1 MTAKTE
7 GQETWR
13 QGNLNMVADHQVL
26 FRLKVDKPKDKEVR
40 SRFPITKVNE
50 DWRSRNLKR
59 VTKTGSLLLLTMK
72 SDQGFRQW
80 RRLKT
85 EGQETWTRLP
95 TTKSD
100 LDWRWISPRRKKSDH
115 GFRPRKLM
123 KTEDWCYRPGSLIKP
138 EGKES
143 WTRLPTTKSDLD
155 WRGTSLRRK
164 KSDEGFLS
172 RRLAKTEGRVT
183 WTG

>member
-40 SRFPITKVNE
+40 SRFPITKVDE

-80 RRLKT
+80 SRLKT
-85 EGQETWTRLP
+85 EGQETWRQGKLNKVADHQVWSRLKGNKP
-95 TTKSD
+95 EKKEVRWGFPFAKVGEDWRSSNLNRVTNQVCFRRNDRKSD
-100 LDWRWISPRRKKSDH
+100 VADQEVWS
-115 GFRPRKLM
+115 RPKV
-123 KTEDWCYRPGSLIKP
+123 
-138 EGKES
+138 KE
-143 WTRLPTTKSDLD
+143 LEQ
-155 WRGTSLRRK
+155 G
-164 KSDEGFLS
+164 
-172 RRLAKTEGRVT
+172 
-183 WTG
+183 

>member
-40 SRFPITKVNE
+40 SRFPITKVDE

-143 WTRLPTTKSDLD
+143 WTRLQNNEVWSRFPSMKAVED
-155 WRGTSLRRK
+155 WRSRNLKARKAEQGCRPPSLI
-164 KSDEGFLS
+164 
-172 RRLAKTEGRVT
+172 
-183 WTG
+183 